1 MSDTVI
7 QLKFSEGTA
16 TPTSLNV
23 AEPAYSN
30 TSNKLFLG
38 LAGNQVVAVGGKYYT
53 DIVDAATDA
62 NTASKLVKRDTNGDF
77 SAGIITATL
86 NGNATTATTWQNA
99 RNIGLTGDATGN
111 VSVNGSADKAIPI
124 TLASTGVS
132 AGSYGGSTNVATFVV
147 DAKGRI
153 TSAGNT
159 AFTSN
164 DSYSRDTANSASSYA
179 NGAFVAANTANT
191 NAISAGSYA
200 NSAYIHANA
209 AFSLANSASA
219 GSVDS
224 SARSFANS
232 ASSYANS
239 AFQSANS
246 AGVYANAAFS
256 AANTAQSTASGKLS
270 SVQSDTAPKL
280 GGELDVNGYAIAGGS
295 YSGNRLTLP
304 AGFGPTLAANY
315 EGYVN
320 LSVSTD
326 NSTFRTWK
334 FDSASGGNIVF
345 PDSTIQLTAFR
356 GYGIDNTART
366 TANSASSYA
375 NGAFITANSASSYAN
390 GAFVA
395 ANTADQ
401 KAVSAGSYA
410 NSSFVSANSASSYA
424 NGAFVAANTAD
435 QKAVSA
441 GDYANSAY
449 TKANTAAVNAL
460 SSYGIANSGSS
471 YANSAFE
478 TANSAGSYANAAFT
492 RANTKF
498 NSSGGTISGDVTIT
512 GNLILSGNTFTSNV
526 TNLNITDS
534 MIFLAANNDVSDS
547 IDIGFVGHYKSGSAN
562 LHTGFVRHAADSKYY
577 LFDSYVPDPYTNVI
591 DVANSRIATISANL
605 TGGIISG
612 LAAAI
617 SVSEGGTGNTSFA
630 AGNLIVGNGSGNLV
644 SLANTGTA
652 GTYGS
657 ASYIPVVTTDAWGR
671 VSSVSNT
678 QIAID
683 TSRIIS
689 GTLGVVRGGTGNSS
703 FAIKGVIV
711 SDTTSS
717 TGALSAVTSST
728 DGDLLQVDATGVPY
742 FGRLRTVSGG
752 SF

>member
-179 NGAFVAANTANT
+179 NGAFVAANTANK

-270 SVQSDTAPKL
+270 SVEGDSVPKL
-280 GGELDVNGYAIAGGS
+280 GGDLDVNGHAIAGGS

-304 AGFGPTLAANY
+304 TGFGPTLAANY

-375 NGAFITANSASSYAN
+375 NGAFVAANTADQRAVTSGSYANSAYGVANSASSYAN
-390 GAFVA
+390 GAFTA

-401 KAVSAGSYA
+401 KAL
-410 NSSFVSANSASSYA
+410 
-424 NGAFVAANTAD
+424 
-435 QKAVSA
+435 SA

-449 TKANTAAVNAL
+449 IKANTAGVNAL
-460 SSYGIANSGSS
+460 ESYGIANSSSS
-471 YANSAFE
+471 YANGAFQS
-478 TANSAGSYANAAFT
+478 ANSAGVYANAAFAV
-492 RANTKF
+492 ANTKF
-498 NSSGGTISGDVTIT
+498 NSSGGTISGDVTVT

-547 IDIGFVGHYKSGSAN
+547 VDIGFVGHYKSGSAN

-617 SVSEGGTGNTSFA
+617 SVGEGGTGQTTFSS
-630 AGNLIVGNGSGNLV
+630 GQIIVGNGSGNLI

-689 GTLGVVRGGTGNSS
+689 GTLGVARGGTGNSS

>member
-124 TLASTGVS
+124 TLASTGVN

-159 AFTSN
+159 AFTPN
-164 DSYSRDTANSASSYA
+164 DSYARDTANSASSYA
-179 NGAFVAANTANT
+179 NGAFVAANTADQRAVT
-191 NAISAGSYA
+191 SGAYA

-209 AFSLANSASA
+209 AFALANSASA

-224 SARSFANS
+224 SARDFANS

-270 SVQSDTAPKL
+270 SVEGDSVPKL
-280 GGELDVNGYAIAGGS
+280 GGDLDVNGHAIAGGS

-304 AGFGPTLAANY
+304 TGFGPTLAANY

-375 NGAFITANSASSYAN
+375 NGAFVAANTADQRAVTSGSYANSAYGVANSASSYAN
-390 GAFVA
+390 GAFTA

-401 KAVSAGSYA
+401 KAL
-410 NSSFVSANSASSYA
+410 
-424 NGAFVAANTAD
+424 
-435 QKAVSA
+435 SA

-449 TKANTAAVNAL
+449 IKANTAGVNAL
-460 SSYGIANSGSS
+460 ESYGIANSSSS
-471 YANSAFE
+471 YANGAFQS
-478 TANSAGSYANAAFT
+478 ANSAGVYANAAFAV
-492 RANTKF
+492 ANTKF
-498 NSSGGTISGDVTIT
+498 NSSGGTISGDVTVT

-547 IDIGFVGHYKSGSAN
+547 VDIGFVGHYKSGSAN

-689 GTLGVVRGGTGNSS
+689 GTLGVARGGTGNSS